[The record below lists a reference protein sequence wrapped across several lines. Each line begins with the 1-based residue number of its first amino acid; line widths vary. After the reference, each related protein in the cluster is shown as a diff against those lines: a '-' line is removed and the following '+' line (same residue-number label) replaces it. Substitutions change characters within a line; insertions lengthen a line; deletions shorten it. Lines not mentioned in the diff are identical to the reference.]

1 MKKYDPQLS
10 INAENLYKRGE
21 LDKALS
27 LALEAHELTKQEAL
41 DQWNELKNNP
51 SPLAKLTK
59 VWDSTTQKY
68 VSYDEF
74 IKIHNWE
81 DDIAPAPI
89 KIACKCLRAKGKLAL
104 KEGDKKLAE
113 ECFQKIKELGQ
124 ATGIDDAELEKLS
137 LT

>member
-10 INAENLYKRGE
+10 IDAENLYKRGE
-21 LDKALS
+21 LDNALS
-27 LALEAHELTKQEAL
+27 LALNAHELAKQEAL
-41 DQWNELKNNP
+41 DRWNELKNNP

-59 VWDSTTQKY
+59 VWDSTNQKY

-104 KEGDKKLAE
+104 KRGDRPLAK
-113 ECFQKIKELGQ
+113 ECFQKNKELGEVSD
-124 ATGIDDAELEKLS
+124 T
-137 LT
+137 